1 MNYFVKI
8 IVCIAMIVAMMSVV
22 VSPAYATRLPTVIKP
37 LETMAP
43 AGSSGTTTGRLPG
56 NRPIISL
63 IPTTEPE
70 SNSSSAAPS
79 RPLRGEEN
87 LIPTTEPTSGTTSS
101 GTPNKPIR
109 GEENLIPT
117 TPSPTP
123 SGTIQKPTTSGTT
136 SSGTSTVQPTESATK
151 PTEAAPM
158 PTASISKSPYFT
170 KHPTDENVKSGA
182 NAQFVAIAE
191 NADGYNWIIL
201 SADGKETYSIAEACS
216 HFKGLKAEGSITTR
230 LTLYYIP
237 ESLHGY
243 YVACIAEGNGETVTS
258 NGALVTIQGHKA
270 TAQAEETQSVTVPT
284 TVDVTDPIAEST
296 VETVEETAL
305 TEASVEIENTVPTS
319 NEEPGKQEE
328 KKPTGLYM
336 VGGICIIL
344 LVVAII
350 LTVILLKTI
359 RKGKR
364 R

>member
-8 IVCIAMIVAMMSVV
+8 IVCIAMIVAMMTVV
-22 VSPAYATRLPTVIKP
+22 AFPAYATRLPTVIKP
-37 LETMAP
+37 LETRAP

-63 IPTTEPE
+63 NPTTEPE
-70 SNSSSAAPS
+70 SDSSSAAPS

-87 LIPTTEPTSGTTSS
+87 LIPTTEPSS
-101 GTPNKPIR
+101 GNTGSGVIQRPIK
-109 GEENLIPT
+109 GEENLVPT
-117 TPSPTP
+117 TPSQIP

-136 SSGTSTVQPTESATK
+136 SSGTSTEQPTESATK
-151 PTEAAPM
+151 PTEAAPK

-170 KHPTDENVKSGA
+170 KHPTDEDVKSGA

-284 TVDVTDPIAEST
+284 TVDVTEPIAESIA
-296 VETVEETAL
+296 ETVEETAL
-305 TEASVEIENTVPTS
+305 TEASVETENTVPTS

-328 KKPTGLYM
+328 KKPAGLYM

-350 LTVILLKTI
+350 LIVILLKTI